1 MRVPRRSRRL
11 HGQAVLNRGGVGPGQ
26 GTPSS
31 GWAFAPLA
39 APGGRLDHRRGQVR
53 GGPGWHAPGLT
64 RIEYDLLL
72 ALARHPGTVVSKQQ
86 LLAQV
91 WNCDSTNLLDSNR
104 VEVHICALRRKL
116 EALGPRIVHTEYGF
130 GYSLR
135 T

>member
-1 MRVPRRSRRL
+1 M
-11 HGQAVLNRGGVGPGQ
+11 
-26 GTPSS
+26 
-31 GWAFAPLA
+31 
-39 APGGRLDHRRGQVR
+39 
-53 GGPGWHAPGLT
+53 
-64 RIEYDLLL
+64 
-72 ALARHPGTVVSKQQ
+72 VSKQQ